1 MPLLNKRLLL
11 RLVIAL
17 VILGGGLF
25 VLHRVQSTR
34 VPDALLWQ
42 ANAAAEKGKMDK
54 AIFYMRQYLELRPDD
69 YDTAVKL
76 ADLMVEK
83 AASPKDLTNA
93 HFLYERVLREAPGRS
108 DVGRKLV
115 ALSLR
120 MNRHADAM
128 VHAER
133 LLKESPNDG
142 MLLAQVAESLWAQ
155 SRPEEAR
162 QAFAKAVTLNPTNV
176 RAFDL
181 YSRILVRHFRD
192 PAAARA
198 VLDAMVRA
206 NPADAEAFV
215 VRARFLTT
223 QDKPDDCMRDLDRV
237 LLLDPENADA
247 LVLSAEVLQGRGELR
262 RAKEALRDVVAMYP
276 RYAHGYRALSWLEL
290 LTGNQADALATLEH
304 AITIL
309 PEAPDLLMPLA
320 DLWVERG
327 EFDRVQGVIQK
338 LEARKDSTARVS
350 YLRGRLL
357 MKQGKWT
364 EALAVLD
371 ALRTDAVALPGLL
384 PQLNLLIAG
393 CHERR
398 GDRAAQ
404 VEALKRVLAAEPQHL
419 AARVALGN
427 ALLTAGRLEDAL
439 KEYQTAARSSYAG
452 AGVIATYA
460 SLRISWGK
468 MSDAS
473 AEEWKAIA
481 SLLAKAREQFP
492 HAIDPVTLSAEVAAV
507 QGDFAGAVKIL
518 RDEAARRPDDPR
530 LWTALAAILSR
541 GRGTLAAAEAL
552 SEGQL
557 AAGESVELR
566 VARARVWAD
575 DLQAGREQRIA
586 QLEEL
591 PPSAGDAER
600 NRLAAGL
607 ADVYAMIGDRA
618 GQRRI
623 LTDLAGRNT
632 SDLACRRALCAL
644 ANDTFTEARWR
655 DEIQRIEGPAGRTLA
670 ILDGLKLTSGSP
682 AVYDRRIISVQDVAR
697 TAVAETPDDPLAH
710 LLAARVAQISNAEQA
725 AKHYEI
731 AADLDVTAIE
741 FQIARLGYYLRAG
754 RDEDA
759 KRTVARLEADPRLNS
774 LRFRAI
780 VEGAI
785 VAGGPEALSKCLT
798 WLQPQLKREPRSAVW
813 AGRLLEA
820 RGKVMDALA
829 LYRQATEAQPAFADG
844 WSARVLAS
852 ARLGEAEV
860 SEAMTLAA
868 KALERKAFF
877 AMCAETGSAI
887 RAKLPGWN
895 PPIKTAQDRR
905 AYAEACIAAC
915 EARGRLEDAVP
926 VLTSIAEDKDAR
938 PEDAAWAKRTIAA
951 LTAALGTPGQRR
963 DAVAALREGGDRP
976 ASLDDARSRVSALT
990 VAFRTTGGDDRR
1002 IVVREM
1008 ITLLAGIVR
1017 DPAATSNDWF
1027 QLAQLHRVTGDRAAC
1042 RRCLQELLKREPN
1055 NFFYVAVAVDDLL
1068 SDYQLDQAEPLAKR
1082 LADNAT
1088 DLRTTASA
1096 ARFYTLA
1103 NEPRAVMDLMD
1114 KFVRVADA
1122 GTADGVVRQRQ
1133 TAELLDQLTRL
1144 AAVRGLSGY
1153 KVLLAGACERY
1164 RASLRAYP
1172 EAVTPMAALLAYDG
1186 QVDPA
1191 FAELE
1196 KQKSRLSP
1204 TALATAG
1211 VAVLRSGHAS
1221 PRQFQ
1226 TVKAWIDEALV
1237 AVPASVPLKLNLGEL
1252 HALRQDFATAE
1263 QVYRDV
1269 LKAEPKNLVAL
1280 NNLAWILAPR
1290 PESADQALK
1299 FAERAIELSGATG
1312 ELLDTRARILISAGR
1327 YDRAVADLNDAINQ
1341 AQTPLRYFH
1350 LAVAQLKMSKADDA
1364 VKTFRE
1370 ARARGLD
1377 PKAIHPSDL
1386 PTFKML
1392 AMQAERSVH

>member
-1 MPLLNKRLLL
+1 MPLLNKALLL
-11 RLVIAL
+11 RLVVA
-17 VILGGGLF
+17 VILLGGGLF
-25 VLHRVQSTR
+25 VLHRVQSGR

-42 ANAAAEKGKMDK
+42 ANAAAEKGKTDK
-54 AIFYMRQYLELRPDD
+54 AIFYMRQYLEFRPDD
-69 YDTAVKL
+69 HDTAIKL

-83 AASPKDLTNA
+83 AASQKDLTNA

-115 ALSLR
+115 GLCLR
-120 MNRHADAM
+120 MNRHADAI

-142 MLLAQVAESLWAQ
+142 MLWGQVAESLWARN
-155 SRPEEAR
+155 SPDDAR
-162 QAFAKAVTLNPTNV
+162 QSFAKAVTLNPTNV

-181 YSRILVRHFRD
+181 YARLLVRHFRD
-192 PAAARA
+192 APAART

-206 NPADAEAFV
+206 NPADAEAFL
-215 VRARFLTT
+215 VRGRFLFT

-237 LLLDPENADA
+237 LLLDPENAEA
-247 LVLSAEVLQGRGELR
+247 LVLSAEGFQARGELR

-309 PEAPDLLMPLA
+309 PDAPDLLMPLA

-327 EFDRVQGVIQK
+327 ELDRVQGVLQK
-338 LEARKDSTARVS
+338 LEARKDSAARVS

-357 MKQGKWT
+357 MKQGKWN

-398 GDRAAQ
+398 VDRAAQ
-404 VEALKRVLAAEPQHL
+404 VEALKRVLAADPQHL
-419 AARVALGN
+419 PARVALGN
-427 ALLTAGRLEDAL
+427 AHLTAGRLEDAL
-439 KEYQTAARSSYAG
+439 REYQLASRSPYAG
-452 AGVIATYA
+452 AGVVATYA

-468 MSDAS
+468 LSGARVD
-473 AEEWKAIA
+473 EWKAI
-481 SLLAKAREQFP
+481 STLLAKAKEQYP
-492 HAIDPVTLSAEVAAV
+492 HAIDPVTLSAELAAV
-507 QGDFAGAVKIL
+507 RGDFAGAVQVL
-518 RDEAARRPDDPR
+518 RAEAARRPDDPR
-530 LWTALAAILSR
+530 LWAALAAMLSR

-557 AAGESVELR
+557 AAGDSVELR

-575 DLQAGREQRIA
+575 DLQPGREQRIA
-586 QLEEL
+586 RLEEL

-600 NRLAAGL
+600 NRLAGGL
-607 ADVYAMIGDRA
+607 ADVYALLGDDA
-618 GQRRI
+618 GQKRM
-623 LTDLAGRNT
+623 LTDLADRNA
-632 SDLACRRALCAL
+632 SDLAARKGLYAL
-644 ANDTFTEARWR
+644 ALKENDAAAQSRWR
-655 DEIQRIEGPAGRTLA
+655 DEIRRIEGQGGRSVALLDALAAAHSAGT
-670 ILDGLKLTSGSP
+670 T
-682 AVYDRRIISVQDVAR
+682 RRDDVELVR
-697 TAVAETPDDPLAH
+697 TALAETPDNPDAH
-710 LLAARVAQISNAEQA
+710 LLAARLAEQA
-725 AKHYEI
+725 GDAATATQRYEA
-731 AADLDVTAIE
+731 AADLDVTAVKY
-741 FQIARLGYYLRAG
+741 QQARLGYYLRAG

-759 KRTVARLEADPRLNS
+759 RRTVARLEADPRLNL

-798 WLQPQLKREPRSAVW
+798 WLQPQLKREPRSATW
-813 AGRLLEA
+813 AGRLLEI
-820 RGKVMDALA
+820 RGKVTDALA
-829 LYRQATEAQPAFADG
+829 LYRQATESQPAFADG

-852 ARLGEAEV
+852 AKLGEAEV
-860 SEAMTLAA
+860 NETMTLAA
-868 KALERKAFF
+868 MAVDRKALF
-877 AMCAETGSAI
+877 AVCAESGSAV
-887 RAKLPGWN
+887 RARLPAWS
-895 PPIKTAQDRR
+895 PPVKTAQDRR

-915 EARGRLEDAVP
+915 EARGRLADAVP
-926 VLTSIAEDKDAR
+926 VLTSIADDKDAR
-938 PEDAAWAKRTIAA
+938 PEDAAWAKRTVAA

-963 DAVAALREGGDRP
+963 EAVAALREGGEKP

-990 VAFRTTGGDDRR
+990 VAFKTTGGDDRR
-1002 IVVREM
+1002 VVVREM
-1008 ITLLAGIVR
+1008 IALLAGIVR
-1017 DPAATSNDWF
+1017 DPGATSNDWF
-1027 QLAQLHRVTGDRAAC
+1027 QLAQLYRVAGDRASC
-1042 RRCLQELLKREPN
+1042 RKCLQELLKREPN

-1068 SDYQLDQAEPLAKR
+1068 SESQLDKAEPLAKR
-1082 LADNAT
+1082 LAEHAT
-1088 DLRTTASA
+1088 DIRGTASA

-1103 NEPRAVMDLMD
+1103 NEPRAVLDLMD
-1114 KFVRVADA
+1114 QFVRVADA

-1133 TAELLDQLTRL
+1133 SAELLDQLTRL
-1144 AAVRGLSGY
+1144 AAARGLSGY
-1153 KVLLAGACERY
+1153 KVLLPAACERY

-1172 EAVTPMAALLAYDG
+1172 ESVTPMAALLAYDG
-1186 QVDPA
+1186 QVEPA

-1196 KQKSRLSP
+1196 KQKLRLSP

-1221 PRQFQ
+1221 SRQFQ

-1237 AVPASVPLKLNLGEL
+1237 ASPNSLPLKLNLGEL

-1269 LKAEPKNLVAL
+1269 LNTEPKNLVAL

-1350 LAVAQLKMSKADDA
+1350 LAVAQLKMSKADEA

-1377 PKAIHPSDL
+1377 PKVIHPSDL
-1386 PTFKML
+1386 PTFKVL
-1392 AMQAERSVH
+1392 AMQAERSVQ